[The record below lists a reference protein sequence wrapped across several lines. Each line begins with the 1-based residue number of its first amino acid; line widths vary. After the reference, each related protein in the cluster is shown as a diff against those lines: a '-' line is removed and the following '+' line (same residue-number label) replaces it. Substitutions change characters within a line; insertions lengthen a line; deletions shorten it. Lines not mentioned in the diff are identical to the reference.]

1 MDLLVAAVSVGLEAH
16 PTHESVPLSH
26 FLFPFV
32 PSNSHGTTTQGVLL
46 GLINIVVSGLSL
58 MQGPLVAW
66 AERAQDYTGANTLLL
81 LATLPLFGVVY
92 GTVPPQIPKQKVQ
105 LVPPSQRPARGRVP
119 SIASD
124 DEETMLLAPGSSVTV
139 SQRLS
144 FRSVLT

>member
-1 MDLLVAAVSVGLEAH
+1 MSIIVS
-16 PTHESVPLSH
+16 
-26 FLFPFV
+26 LFISFV
-32 PSNSHGTTTQGVLL
+32 RSNSLHTPQGVLL

-66 AERAQDYTGANTLLL
+66 AERANDYTGANTLLL
-81 LATLPLFGVVY
+81 LATLPLFCVVY
-92 GTVPPQIPKQKVQ
+92 GTVPQVQKTM
-105 LVPPSQRPARGRVP
+105 VPPSQQRPARGRAL
-119 SIASD
+119 SIAS